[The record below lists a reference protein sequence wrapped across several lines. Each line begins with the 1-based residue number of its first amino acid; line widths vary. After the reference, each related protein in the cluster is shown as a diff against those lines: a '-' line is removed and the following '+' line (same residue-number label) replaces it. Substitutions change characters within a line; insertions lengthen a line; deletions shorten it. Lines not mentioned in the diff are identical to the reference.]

1 MKTKSFIAI
10 LIIPLWFFILLVQ
23 PVDAKIY
30 KWKDENG
37 KTHFTD
43 SPEKI
48 PFKYRKNIKKKKA
61 ADRKRTI
68 SCNRPIP
75 QTMKDELLNLDN
87 VIYHDNKKLDKMLGG
102 SSQKNIDEF
111 FKKSLKTAKL
121 AGDLKRKRRLHQKI
135 LLKYECFIGN

>member
-1 MKTKSFIAI
+1 MKFSKFLFFTFSI
-10 LIIPLWFFILLVQ
+10 LLIFILLDH
-23 PVDAKIY
+23 PADAKIY

-37 KTHFTD
+37 KIHFTD

-48 PFKYRKNIKKKKA
+48 PFKYRKNIKEKRPET
-61 ADRKRTI
+61 RKRTI
-68 SCNRPIP
+68 SCSRSIP
-75 QTMKDELLNLDN
+75 QTMKDELLKLDN
-87 VIYHDNKKLDKMLGG
+87 VIYRDNKKLDKMLGS

-121 AGDLKRKRRLHQKI
+121 IGDLKRNRRLHEKL